1 MESYPLISMTQSIEI
16 SMQTDHP
23 LKPRQQDIIVADRNF
38 ELRKMTDFKIL
49 FKQNVTSHITDT
61 LQSYH
66 IPEHFKYFLGTH

>member
-1 MESYPLISMTQSIEI
+1 MTQSIEI

-61 LQSYH
+61 L
-66 IPEHFKYFLGTH
+66 